1 MTGGMTPPSGGGVP
15 LKDRP
20 VAGPGAQ
27 TKAAGQAQ
35 TEAAGQAR
43 RARHCWVY
51 SATGDEAVHA
61 GLVIEWRRGSE
72 GWSALV
78 TYVVDDQGSPVV
90 VTQWLD
96 GALLQPAR

>member
-1 MTGGMTPPSGGGVP
+1 MTPPSRGGVP

-20 VAGPGAQ
+20 VAGPGVQ

-35 TEAAGQAR
+35 
-43 RARHCWVY
+43 RARHCWVD
-51 SATGDEAVHA
+51 SATSDEAVHA

-78 TYVVDDQGSPVV
+78 TYVEDDQGSPVV

-96 GALLQPAR
+96 GALLRPAQ

>member
-1 MTGGMTPPSGGGVP
+1 MTPPSGGGVP

-27 TKAAGQAQ
+27 PKAAGQAQ
-35 TEAAGQAR
+35 
-43 RARHCWVY
+43 RARHCWVD
-51 SATGDEAVHA
+51 SATGDQMAHA

-78 TYVVDDQGSPVV
+78 TFVVDDQGSPVV

-96 GALLQPAR
+96 GALLRPAR

>member
-1 MTGGMTPPSGGGVP
+1 V
-15 LKDRP
+15 D
-20 VAGPGAQ
+20 
-27 TKAAGQAQ
+27 
-35 TEAAGQAR
+35 
-43 RARHCWVY
+43 

-96 GALLQPAR
+96 GALLRPAR

>member
-1 MTGGMTPPSGGGVP
+1 MP

-20 VAGPGAQ
+20 VAGPGALP
-27 TKAAGQAQ
+27 KAPGQVQ
-35 TEAAGQAR
+35 
-43 RARHCWVY
+43 RARHCWVD

-61 GLVIEWRRGSE
+61 GLVIEWRRRSA

-96 GALLQPAR
+96 GALLRPAR

>member
-1 MTGGMTPPSGGGVP
+1 MTPPSGGGVP

-27 TKAAGQAQ
+27 PRTAGQEQPEAAGQAQ
-35 TEAAGQAR
+35 
-43 RARHCWVY
+43 RARHCWVD

-61 GLVIEWRRGSE
+61 GLVIEWRRDSE

-96 GALLQPAR
+96 GALLRPAR

>member
-1 MTGGMTPPSGGGVP
+1 MTPPSGGGVP

-27 TKAAGQAQ
+27 TKAPGQAQ
-35 TEAAGQAR
+35 
-43 RARHCWVY
+43 RARHCWVD
-51 SATGDEAVHA
+51 SATGDAAVHA
-61 GLVIEWRRGSE
+61 GLVIEWRQGSE

-96 GALLQPAR
+96 GALLRPAR